1 MRDLRMSRT
10 MSRFHATERGR
21 RVQSRTMTDLGPV
34 LLDSLRSR
42 ITRIFPAQVRAA
54 VEMLSDEEIWWRPN
68 ESSNSVGNLVLHL
81 AGSLNHYLNRNL
93 GGLDYNR
100 DREAEFA
107 ERRQIPRAEL
117 MAAFDAMV
125 ANAEKTFEALTPE
138 RLEEPSPEPKMNHY
152 VLQDL
157 IGVLSHIS
165 AHAAQIVWI
174 AKMLREGGADDVWIK
189 SHRDLGGWTAARP
202 RSG

>member
-1 MRDLRMSRT
+1 
-10 MSRFHATERGR
+10 
-21 RVQSRTMTDLGPV
+21 MTDLRPV
-34 LLDSLRSR
+34 MLDSLRSR

-81 AGSLNHYLNRNL
+81 SGSLNHYLNRNL

-117 MAAFDAMV
+117 MATFDEMV
-125 ANAEKTFEALTPE
+125 ANAEKTFDALTPE
-138 RLEEPSPEPKMNHY
+138 RLEEPSPEPRMSEY

-157 IGVLSHIS
+157 IGVLSHVS
-165 AHAAQIVWI
+165 AHAAQILWI
-174 AKMLREGGADDVWIK
+174 AKMLHDGGAGEVWMK
-189 SHRDLGGWTAARP
+189 THRDLGGWTAAR
-202 RSG
+202 RG